1 MRRRGAM
8 RPFPRVRYRAYGP
21 SGSEAGLRANV
32 SRCWRRQRLWRMARE
47 FECDRRCAST
57 AQACIPSSIVEERPS
72 IGSVPTDDETD
83 EYRVIATGNR
93 AALLAFD
100 VSDHALDYRDA
111 ALILAIAHAAE
122 PVLVCAGKPSRQR
135 LLVGGE
141 DIEDEM
147 RFALERRVHVVH
159 LFDRYEDERRIERHR
174 GDRARRHADGLAL
187 RCPAGQHRDARGEAA
202 EQLAGLR
209 RLDGAGGTAWEAHR
223 T

>member
-21 SGSEAGLRANV
+21 SGSEAGSRANV

-57 AQACIPSSIVEERPS
+57 AQACIPSSIVEEGPS

-83 EYRVIATGNR
+83 EYRVVPPRNR

-100 VSDHALDYRDA
+100 VRDHALDDRDA

-122 PVLVCAGKPSRQR
+122 PVRLRAGKPSRQR

-147 RFALERRVHVVH
+147 GSTLERRVHVVH
-159 LFDRYEDERRIERHR
+159 FFDRYEDEWRIERHR
-174 GDRARRHADGLAL
+174 GDRACRHADRLAL
-187 RCPAGQHRDARGEAA
+187 PCPAGHHRDARGETT
-202 EQLAGLR
+202 EQLAELR
-209 RLDGAGGTAWEAHR
+209 RLDAA
-223 T
+223 